1 MMMENF
7 KPEIQQQLDANT
19 EALFWEPDHEM
30 HWLKRA
36 QILAS
41 AQRIDLA
48 VKACSQGLAR
58 QNHCGHLFLA
68 RGHYY
73 INLGRPQE
81 AAADLARARV
91 LLGENW
97 QVMYHLA
104 LAHYLSGEYQY
115 AEGLYRHMIT
125 LFPTE
130 TEHVSLYNWLWACLV
145 HQGRLEEAAVVSASV
160 GSSWEPGDDIAYHRV
175 QLFVSGRISLEEAL
189 GGKEVQKE
197 INSITTAYGIYNYY
211 QYVKQDAETAETLLK
226 AILQHC
232 EGEYQYCFANQAA
245 KSELAGCGVQAAEAE
260 TLVKQLK
267 ADQENEF
274 LWHALSQCY
283 AKKSD
288 FEQEIKVLSLGIA
301 HSPRPGRLL
310 QERGHRYIN
319 LGQHEMA
326 AADLTWAAEAYPEDA
341 SLLYHY
347 ALALYLI
354 KEYGKAE
361 KIYRRCRKAA
371 DRWGDFVCS
380 TNWLWACL
388 QHQNKPEEAMQA
400 LEPIRKER
408 MALDHEG
415 NRGYFN
421 LVQLY
426 KGLMTV
432 EEVMAQMDLEAL
444 TAVDATTAY
453 GISNYYRY
461 VEKDA
466 EKAEAMLDQILAS
479 GSTEWHA
486 AFAYQAA
493 EAEKS
498 SR

>member
-1 MMMENF
+1 MESF
-7 KPEIQQQLDANT
+7 TPEIQKQLDANT

-58 QNHCGHLFLA
+58 QSHCGHLFLA

-115 AEGLYRHMIT
+115 AEGIYRHMIT

-145 HQGRLEEAAVVSASV
+145 HQGRLEEAARVSAAV
-160 GSSWEPGDDIAYHRV
+160 GSNWEPGDDVAYHRV

-189 GGKEVQKE
+189 GGTEVQKE

-211 QYVKQDAETAETLLK
+211 QYVKKDEKAAATILN
-226 AILQHC
+226 AILQYC
-232 EGEYQYCFANQAA
+232 EGEYRYCFANQAA
-245 KSELAGCGVQAAEAE
+245 KSELAHHSLQSDEAKML
-260 TLVKQLK
+260 TKQLQ
-267 ADQENEF
+267 ADGENEF

-283 AKKSD
+283 ARQSD
-288 FEQEIKVLSLGIA
+288 FRQEIEVLSLGIA
-301 HSPRPGRLL
+301 HSPRPARLL

-326 AADLTWAAEAYPEDA
+326 AADLTWADELCPGDH

-347 ALALYLI
+347 ALSLYLL

-361 KIYRRCRKAA
+361 KIYRRALKAA

-380 TNWLWACL
+380 TNWLWASL
-388 QHQNKPEEAMQA
+388 QHQNKPEEAEKA
-400 LEPIRKER
+400 LAPIQKER
-408 MALDHEG
+408 MVPDHEG
-415 NRGYFN
+415 NKGYFN

-426 KGLMTV
+426 KGLISV
-432 EEVMAQMDLEAL
+432 DEVLAEINSQVL
-444 TAVDATTAY
+444 TAVDATVAY
-453 GISNYYRY
+453 GVSNYYRY
-461 VEKDA
+461 VEKDSA
-466 EKAEAMLDQILAS
+466 KADEVLDQILKNA
-479 GSTEWHA
+479 GAEWCA

-493 EAEKS
+493 AAEKQE
-498 SR
+498 

>member
-1 MMMENF
+1 
-7 KPEIQQQLDANT
+7 
-19 EALFWEPDHEM
+19 
-30 HWLKRA
+30 
-36 QILAS
+36 
-41 AQRIDLA
+41 
-48 VKACSQGLAR
+48 
-58 QNHCGHLFLA
+58 
-68 RGHYY
+68 
-73 INLGRPQE
+73 
-81 AAADLARARV
+81 
-91 LLGENW
+91 
-97 QVMYHLA
+97 
-104 LAHYLSGEYQY
+104 
-115 AEGLYRHMIT
+115 
-125 LFPTE
+125 
-130 TEHVSLYNWLWACLV
+130 
-145 HQGRLEEAAVVSASV
+145 
-160 GSSWEPGDDIAYHRV
+160 
-175 QLFVSGRISLEEAL
+175 
-189 GGKEVQKE
+189 
-197 INSITTAYGIYNYY
+197 
-211 QYVKQDAETAETLLK
+211 
-226 AILQHC
+226 
-232 EGEYQYCFANQAA
+232 
-245 KSELAGCGVQAAEAE
+245 
-260 TLVKQLK
+260 
-267 ADQENEF
+267 
-274 LWHALSQCY
+274 
-283 AKKSD
+283 
-288 FEQEIKVLSLGIA
+288 
-301 HSPRPGRLL
+301 
-310 QERGHRYIN
+310 
-319 LGQHEMA
+319 MA